1 MFQAVNISDHRVA
14 ACKLIRLTEGTSE
27 KDRKNVEK
35 EMRIHAA
42 LKHTN
47 VLEFLNAVVVELK
60 HQATYVPGIYM
71 LLEFGGGGDL
81 FDKIG
86 NLSMSSLFELHLH
99 FFRSSPRCWR
109 KRGCR
114 PTLFQPIDRRNGEH
128 LLLRVLPIGLIVP
141 CRIISIHKAYVI
153 VI

>member
-1 MFQAVNISDHRVA
+1 VLKAVNITDHRVA

-86 NLSMSSLFELHLH
+86 NFLMSS
-99 FFRSSPRCWR
+99 FRCTALIFYS
-109 KRGCR
+109 
-114 PTLFQPIDRRNGEH
+114 FQPQMLVSERMSPNYILTN
-128 LLLRVLPIGLIVP
+128 
-141 CRIISIHKAYVI
+141 
-153 VI
+153 

>member
-1 MFQAVNISDHRVA
+1 MFQAVNISEHRVA
-14 ACKLIRLTEGTSE
+14 ACKLIRLTEETSE

-86 NLSMSSLFELHLH
+86 NFFMSFLFELHLYLI
-99 FFRSSPRCWR
+99 RSSPRCWC

-114 PTLFQPIDRRNGEH
+114 STLFQPINRRNGEY
-128 LLLRVLPIGLIVP
+128 LFLRLLPIDLIVS
-141 CRIISIHKAYVI
+141 CRTISTHKAYVT

>member
-1 MFQAVNISDHRVA
+1 MFQAVNISEHRVA
-14 ACKLIRLTEGTSE
+14 ACKLIRLTEETSE
-27 KDRKNVEK
+27 KERKNVEK

-71 LLEFGGGGDL
+71 LLEYGGGGDL

-86 NLSMSSLFELHLH
+86 NFFMSSFFELCLY
-99 FFRSSPRCWR
+99 FICSSPRCWSE
-109 KRGCR
+109 RGCR
-114 PTLFQPIDRRNGEH
+114 PAIFQPIDCRNGGYVSSATSDY
-128 LLLRVLPIGLIVP
+128 RVNRSL
-141 CRIISIHKAYVI
+141 
-153 VI
+153 

>member
-1 MFQAVNISDHRVA
+1 VLKAVNISDHRVA

-42 LKHTN
+42 LKHAN

-86 NLSMSSLFELHLH
+86 NFFHVFSLWTALMFFFVVPAPDVGVREDVAQLYFNQLIAGMVSTFSCDFCLS
-99 FFRSSPRCWR
+99 
-109 KRGCR
+109 
-114 PTLFQPIDRRNGEH
+114 
-128 LLLRVLPIGLIVP
+128 V
-141 CRIISIHKAYVI
+141 
-153 VI
+153 